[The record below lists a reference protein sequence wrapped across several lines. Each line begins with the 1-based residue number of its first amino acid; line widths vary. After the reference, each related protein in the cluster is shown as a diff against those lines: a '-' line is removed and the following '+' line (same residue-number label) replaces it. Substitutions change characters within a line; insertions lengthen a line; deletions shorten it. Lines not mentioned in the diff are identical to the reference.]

1 MTSTPPRNSCN
12 RVVGRLI
19 EIRHDAGYHVQ
30 ADMDALM
37 ARMKPLLV
45 GRSVDT
51 PVIVVADWRLC
62 NQLVLA
68 TDLADGILGV
78 MNLANPYLL
87 RSANLVRADMPTA
100 LLQVMRLVSEAQ
112 LKVRRI
118 FTSPND
124 LSEWLREVT
133 TAEEQARLTL
143 FLARGDGAAS

>member
-1 MTSTPPRNSCN
+1 MTVTPLRNTCN

-19 EIRHDAGYHVQ
+19 EIRHDAGYQ
-30 ADMDALM
+30 TRADMDTLM
-37 ARMKPLLV
+37 ARMKLLLV
-45 GRSVDT
+45 GRSADAPIV
-51 PVIVVADWRLC
+51 VVADWRLC

-78 MNLANPYLL
+78 MNMANPCLL

-100 LLQVMRLVSEAQ
+100 LMQVMRLVNQAQ

-118 FTSPND
+118 FTSPHD

-143 FLARGDGAAS
+143 FLARGDGAA

>member
-1 MTSTPPRNSCN
+1 MTVTPLRNTCS

-19 EIRHDAGYHVQ
+19 EIRHDAGYQ
-30 ADMDALM
+30 MRSDMDTLM
-37 ARMKPLLV
+37 ARMKLLLV
-45 GRSVDT
+45 GRSVDA
-51 PVIVVADWRLC
+51 PIVVVADWRLC

-100 LLQVMRLVSEAQ
+100 LMQVVRLVSEAQ

-143 FLARGDGAAS
+143 FLARGDGAA

>member
-1 MTSTPPRNSCN
+1 MTSTPLRNSCS

-19 EIRHDAGYHVQ
+19 EIRHDAGYQMQ

-37 ARMKPLLV
+37 ARMKLLLAR
-45 GRSVDT
+45 RSVDT
-51 PVIVVADWRLC
+51 PIIVVADWRLC
-62 NQLVLA
+62 NQLVLS
-68 TDLADGILGV
+68 TGLADGILGV
-78 MNLANPYLL
+78 MNLANPCLL
-87 RSANLVRADMPTA
+87 RSANLLRADMPTA
-100 LLQVMRLVSEAQ
+100 FLQVMRLVSEAQ

-143 FLARGDGAAS
+143 FLARGNLDA

>member
-1 MTSTPPRNSCN
+1 MTVTPQRNTCN

-19 EIRHDAGYHVQ
+19 EVRHDAGYQ
-30 ADMDALM
+30 MRADMDTLM
-37 ARMKPLLV
+37 ARMKLLLV
-45 GRSVDT
+45 GRSVDA
-51 PVIVVADWRLC
+51 PIVVVADWRLC

-68 TDLADGILGV
+68 TDLADGILAI

-100 LLQVMRLVSEAQ
+100 LLQVVRLVSEAQ

-143 FLARGDGAAS
+143 FLARGGGAA

>member
-1 MTSTPPRNSCN
+1 MTVTPLRNTCS

-19 EIRHDAGYHVQ
+19 EIRHDAGYQ
-30 ADMDALM
+30 MRSDMDTLM
-37 ARMKPLLV
+37 ARMKLLLV
-45 GRSVDT
+45 GRSVDA
-51 PVIVVADWRLC
+51 PIVVVADWRLC

-78 MNLANPYLL
+78 MNLANHYLL

-100 LLQVMRLVSEAQ
+100 LMQVVRLVSEAQ

-143 FLARGDGAAS
+143 FLARGDGAA